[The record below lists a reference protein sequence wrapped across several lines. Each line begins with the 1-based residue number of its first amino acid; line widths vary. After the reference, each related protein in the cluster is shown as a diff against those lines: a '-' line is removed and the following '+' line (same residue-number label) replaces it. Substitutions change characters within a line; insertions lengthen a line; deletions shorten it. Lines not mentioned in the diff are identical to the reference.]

1 MKKNQLISSYI
12 NIINNNNCIYLV
24 DLSELTDEKVYDFR
38 KKCYEKDIKLKFI
51 KNTLFKKAIQ
61 NSNYK
66 ELTTVIKG
74 PTALMVMAMAS
85 NTAIANP
92 AIIINNFK
100 KLYSKEYLKAAYIE
114 NKLYLG
120 DRSLNDLINLKSKN
134 DLLIDIFFLIKKNI
148 INIIKNLKTMKEIK
162 EIKTPAPAPAPAPAK
177 IANLAKELVNL
188 TVTEV
193 NELTIILKKDYG
205 LESSYDNSVKKI
217 TETDSINQEQ
227 KKENRK
233 YNVILKSSGPSK
245 LAVVKLI
252 KEITGRGLKDSK
264 ELVDSVP
271 TTIKESINKEEAEL
285 FKKKFEEIGAEIE
298 LF

>member
-74 PTALMVMAMAS
+74 PTAVMVMAMA
-85 NTAIANP
+85 TANP

-100 KLYSKEYLKAAYIE
+100 KLYSLKKEYLKAAYIE

-162 EIKTPAPAPAPAPAK
+162 EIKTPATAK

-217 TETDSINQEQ
+217 TETDDINQEQ

-285 FKKKFEEIGAEIE
+285 FKKKFEEIGASIEIE

>member
-1 MKKNQLISSYI
+1 MKKNILILSYLNLI
-12 NIINNNNCIYLV
+12 KNNNCIYLV
-24 DLSELTDEKVYDFR
+24 DLSELTNDKVYDFR

-66 ELTTVIKG
+66 ELTPVIKG
-74 PTALMVMAMAS
+74 QTALMAS
-85 NTAIANP
+85 NTDLANP
-92 AIIINNFK
+92 AIIINNLK
-100 KLYSKEYLKAAYIE
+100 KFYSLDKESLKAAYLE
-114 NKLYLG
+114 NNLYLG
-120 DRSLNDLINLKSKN
+120 DKSLNYLINLKSKN
-134 DLLIDIFFLIKKNI
+134 DLLIELLFLIKKNLI
-148 INIIKNLKTMKEIK
+148 IIIKLLNTMIK
-162 EIKTPAPAPAPAPAK
+162 ENKNTTNTAK

-205 LESSYDNSVKKI
+205 LESNHDHQNI
-217 TETDSINQEQ
+217 TETVPINQEQ
-227 KKENRK
+227 KKENLR
-233 YNVILKSSGPSK
+233 YNIILKSSGTSK

-271 TTIKESINKEEAEL
+271 TTIKESLNKEEAEL
-285 FKKKFEEIGAEIE
+285 LKKKFEEIGAEIE
-298 LF
+298 LIN

>member
-1 MKKNQLISSYI
+1 MKKNLLILSYLNLI
-12 NIINNNNCIYLV
+12 KNNNCIYLV
-24 DLSELTDEKVYDFR
+24 DLSELTNDKVSDFR

-66 ELTTVIKG
+66 ELTPVIKG
-74 PTALMVMAMAS
+74 QTALMAS
-85 NTAIANP
+85 NTDLANP
-92 AIIINNFK
+92 AIIINNLK
-100 KLYSKEYLKAAYIE
+100 KFYSLDKESLKAAYLE
-114 NKLYLG
+114 NNLYLG
-120 DRSLNDLINLKSKN
+120 DKSLNYLINLKSKN
-134 DLLIDIFFLIKKNI
+134 DLLIELLFLIKKNI
-148 INIIKNLKTMKEIK
+148 IIIIKLLNTMIK
-162 EIKTPAPAPAPAPAK
+162 ENKNTTNTAK

-205 LESSYDNSVKKI
+205 LESNHDHQ
-217 TETDSINQEQ
+217 TETVPINQEQ
-227 KKENRK
+227 KKENLR
-233 YNVILKSSGPSK
+233 YNIILKSSGISK

-271 TTIKESINKEEAEL
+271 TTIKESLNKEEAEL

-298 LF
+298 LIN

>member
-1 MKKNQLISSYI
+1 MKKNKLISSYI

-24 DLSELTDEKVYDFR
+24 DLSELTDDKVSDFR

-66 ELTTVIKG
+66 ELSTVIKG
-74 PTALMVMAMAS
+74 QTALMAS
-85 NTAIANP
+85 NTEKNIANT

-100 KLYSKEYLKAAYIE
+100 KLYSLKKEYLKAAYIE

-134 DLLIDIFFLIKKNI
+134 DLLIEIFFLIKKNI

-162 EIKTPAPAPAPAPAK
+162 EIKNPDTAKAK

-205 LESSYDNSVKKI
+205 LESDNSVKKI
-217 TETDSINQEQ
+217 TETDSRNQEQ

-298 LF
+298 LFEL

>member
-1 MKKNQLISSYI
+1 
-12 NIINNNNCIYLV
+12 
-24 DLSELTDEKVYDFR
+24 
-38 KKCYEKDIKLKFI
+38 
-51 KNTLFKKAIQ
+51 
-61 NSNYK
+61 
-66 ELTTVIKG
+66 
-74 PTALMVMAMAS
+74 
-85 NTAIANP
+85 
-92 AIIINNFK
+92 
-100 KLYSKEYLKAAYIE
+100 
-114 NKLYLG
+114 
-120 DRSLNDLINLKSKN
+120 
-134 DLLIDIFFLIKKNI
+134 
-148 INIIKNLKTMKEIK
+148 MKEIK
-162 EIKTPAPAPAPAPAK
+162 EIKNPFTAKAK

-205 LESSYDNSVKKI
+205 LESNNETSVKP
-217 TETDSINQEQ
+217 DPINQEQ

-252 KEITGRGLKDSK
+252 KEITGRGLKESK

>member
-74 PTALMVMAMAS
+74 PTAVMVMAMA
-85 NTAIANP
+85 TANP

-100 KLYSKEYLKAAYIE
+100 KLYSLKKEYLKAAYIE

-162 EIKTPAPAPAPAPAK
+162 EIKTPATAK

-217 TETDSINQEQ
+217 TETDDINQEQ
-227 KKENRK
+227 KN
-233 YNVILKSSGPSK
+233 
-245 LAVVKLI
+245 
-252 KEITGRGLKDSK
+252 
-264 ELVDSVP
+264 
-271 TTIKESINKEEAEL
+271 
-285 FKKKFEEIGAEIE
+285 
-298 LF
+298 

>member
-1 MKKNQLISSYI
+1 MKKNKLISSYI

-24 DLSELTDEKVYDFR
+24 DLSELTDDKVYDFR

-66 ELTTVIKG
+66 ELSTVIKG
-74 PTALMVMAMAS
+74 QTALMAS
-85 NTAIANP
+85 NTEKNIANT

-100 KLYSKEYLKAAYIE
+100 KLYSLKKEYLKAAYIE

-120 DRSLNDLINLKSKN
+120 DRSLNDLINFKSKN
-134 DLLIDIFFLIKKNI
+134 DLLIEIFFLIKKNI

-162 EIKTPAPAPAPAPAK
+162 EIKNTFPAKAK

-205 LESSYDNSVKKI
+205 LEYNNDTSVKNI
-217 TETDSINQEQ
+217 TDSINQEQ
-227 KKENRK
+227 KKENIK

-252 KEITGRGLKDSK
+252 KEITGRGLKESK

>member
-1 MKKNQLISSYI
+1 MKKNKLISSYI
-12 NIINNNNCIYLV
+12 NIINNYNCIYLV
-24 DLSELTDEKVYDFR
+24 DLSELTDDKVYDFR

-61 NSNYK
+61 NSNSK
-66 ELTTVIKG
+66 ELTPIIKG
-74 PTALMVMAMAS
+74 QTALMVS
-85 NTAIANP
+85 NTDKNLTNP

-100 KLYSKEYLKAAYIE
+100 KFYSLKKEYLKAAYIE

-134 DLLIDIFFLIKKNI
+134 DLLIEIFFLIKKNI
-148 INIIKNLKTMKEIK
+148 FLIIKNLKTMKEIK
-162 EIKTPAPAPAPAPAK
+162 EIKEIKNTAK

-193 NELTIILKKDYG
+193 NDLTMILKKDYG
-205 LESSYDNSVKKI
+205 LEYNYDNSVKKI
-217 TETDSINQEQ
+217 TDSINQEQ
-227 KKENRK
+227 KKENIK

-252 KEITGRGLKDSK
+252 KEITGKGLKDSK

-298 LF
+298 LL

>member
-1 MKKNQLISSYI
+1 MKKNILILSYLNLI
-12 NIINNNNCIYLV
+12 KNNNCIYLV
-24 DLSELTDEKVYDFR
+24 DLSELTNEKVSDFR

-66 ELTTVIKG
+66 ELTPVIKG
-74 PTALMVMAMAS
+74 QTALMAS
-85 NTAIANP
+85 NTDLANP

-100 KLYSKEYLKAAYIE
+100 KFYSLDKESLKAAHLE
-114 NKLYLG
+114 NNLYLG
-120 DRSLNDLINLKSKN
+120 DKSLNYLINLKSKN
-134 DLLIDIFFLIKKNI
+134 DLLIELLFLIKKNI
-148 INIIKNLKTMKEIK
+148 IIIIKLLNTMIK
-162 EIKTPAPAPAPAPAK
+162 SNTNTTNTAK

-205 LESSYDNSVKKI
+205 LESNHQNI
-217 TETDSINQEQ
+217 TETVPINQEQ
-227 KKENRK
+227 KKENLR
-233 YNVILKSSGPSK
+233 YNMILKSSGTSK

-271 TTIKESINKEEAEL
+271 TTIKESLNKEEAEL
-285 FKKKFEEIGAEIE
+285 LKKKFEEIGAEIE
-298 LF
+298 LIN

>member
-1 MKKNQLISSYI
+1 MKKNILILSYLNLI
-12 NIINNNNCIYLV
+12 KNNNCIYLV
-24 DLSELTDEKVYDFR
+24 DLSELTNDKVSDFR

-66 ELTTVIKG
+66 ELTPVIKG
-74 PTALMVMAMAS
+74 QTALMAS
-85 NTAIANP
+85 NTDLANP
-92 AIIINNFK
+92 AIIINNLK
-100 KLYSKEYLKAAYIE
+100 KFYSLDKESLKAAYLE
-114 NKLYLG
+114 NNLYLG
-120 DRSLNDLINLKSKN
+120 DKSLNYLINLKSKN
-134 DLLIDIFFLIKKNI
+134 DLLIELLFLIKKNI
-148 INIIKNLKTMKEIK
+148 IIIIKLLNTMIK
-162 EIKTPAPAPAPAPAK
+162 ENKNPTNTAK

-205 LESSYDNSVKKI
+205 LESNHDHQNI
-217 TETDSINQEQ
+217 TETVPINQEQ
-227 KKENRK
+227 KKENLR
-233 YNVILKSSGPSK
+233 YNMILKSSGTSK

-271 TTIKESINKEEAEL
+271 TTIKESLNKEEAEL
-285 FKKKFEEIGAEIE
+285 LKKKFEEIGAEIE
-298 LF
+298 LIN

>member
-1 MKKNQLISSYI
+1 MKKNKLISSYI

-24 DLSELTDEKVYDFR
+24 DLSELTYDKVSDFR

-66 ELTTVIKG
+66 ELSTVIKG
-74 PTALMVMAMAS
+74 QTALMAS
-85 NTAIANP
+85 NTEKNIANT
-92 AIIINNFK
+92 AIIINNLK
-100 KLYSKEYLKAAYIE
+100 KLYSLKKEYLKAAYIE

-134 DLLIDIFFLIKKNI
+134 DLLIEIFFLIKKNI

-162 EIKTPAPAPAPAPAK
+162 EIKNPDTAKAK

-205 LESSYDNSVKKI
+205 LESDNSVKKI

-252 KEITGRGLKDSK
+252 KEITGIGLKDSK

>member
-74 PTALMVMAMAS
+74 PTALMVAS

-100 KLYSKEYLKAAYIE
+100 KLYSLNKEYLKAAYIE

-162 EIKTPAPAPAPAPAK
+162 EIKTPATATATAK

-271 TTIKESINKEEAEL
+271 TTIKESLNKEEAEL

-298 LF
+298 IELF

>member
-1 MKKNQLISSYI
+1 MKKNILILSYLNLI
-12 NIINNNNCIYLV
+12 KNNNCIYLV
-24 DLSELTDEKVYDFR
+24 DLSELTNEKVSDFR

-66 ELTTVIKG
+66 ELTPVIKG
-74 PTALMVMAMAS
+74 QTALMAS
-85 NTAIANP
+85 NTDLANP

-100 KLYSKEYLKAAYIE
+100 KFYSLDKESLKAAHLE
-114 NKLYLG
+114 NNLYLG
-120 DRSLNDLINLKSKN
+120 DKSLNYLINLKSKN
-134 DLLIDIFFLIKKNI
+134 DLLIELLFLIKKNI
-148 INIIKNLKTMKEIK
+148 IIIIKLLNTMIK
-162 EIKTPAPAPAPAPAK
+162 SNTNTTNTAK

-205 LESSYDNSVKKI
+205 LEYNHDHQNI
-217 TETDSINQEQ
+217 TETVPINQEQ
-227 KKENRK
+227 KKENLR
-233 YNVILKSSGPSK
+233 YNMILKSSGTSK

-271 TTIKESINKEEAEL
+271 TTIKESLNKEEAEL
-285 FKKKFEEIGAEIE
+285 LKKKFEEIGAEIE
-298 LF
+298 LIN

>member
-1 MKKNQLISSYI
+1 MKKNILILSYLNLI
-12 NIINNNNCIYLV
+12 KNNNCIYLV
-24 DLSELTDEKVYDFR
+24 DLSELTNDKVSDFR

-66 ELTTVIKG
+66 ELTPVIKG
-74 PTALMVMAMAS
+74 QTALMAS
-85 NTAIANP
+85 NTDLANP
-92 AIIINNFK
+92 AIIINNLK
-100 KLYSKEYLKAAYIE
+100 KFYSLDKESLKAAYLE
-114 NKLYLG
+114 NNLYLG
-120 DRSLNDLINLKSKN
+120 DKSLNYLINLKSKN
-134 DLLIDIFFLIKKNI
+134 DLLIELLFLIKKNI
-148 INIIKNLKTMKEIK
+148 IIIIKLLNTMIK
-162 EIKTPAPAPAPAPAK
+162 ENKNTTNTAK

-205 LESSYDNSVKKI
+205 LESNHDHQNI
-217 TETDSINQEQ
+217 TETVPINQEQ
-227 KKENRK
+227 KKENIR
-233 YNVILKSSGPSK
+233 YNMILKSSGTSK

-271 TTIKESINKEEAEL
+271 TTIKESLNKEEAEL
-285 FKKKFEEIGAEIE
+285 LKKKFEEIGAEIE
-298 LF
+298 LIN

>member
-1 MKKNQLISSYI
+1 M
-12 NIINNNNCIYLV
+12 
-24 DLSELTDEKVYDFR
+24 
-38 KKCYEKDIKLKFI
+38 
-51 KNTLFKKAIQ
+51 
-61 NSNYK
+61 
-66 ELTTVIKG
+66 
-74 PTALMVMAMAS
+74 
-85 NTAIANP
+85 
-92 AIIINNFK
+92 
-100 KLYSKEYLKAAYIE
+100 
-114 NKLYLG
+114 
-120 DRSLNDLINLKSKN
+120 
-134 DLLIDIFFLIKKNI
+134 
-148 INIIKNLKTMKEIK
+148 NIIKNLKTMKEIK

>member
-1 MKKNQLISSYI
+1 MKKNILILSYI
-12 NIINNNNCIYLV
+12 NIIKNNNCIYLV
-24 DLSELTDEKVYDFR
+24 DLSELTNDKVYDFR

-74 PTALMVMAMAS
+74 QTALMAS
-85 NTAIANP
+85 NTDLANP

-100 KLYSKEYLKAAYIE
+100 KFYSLNKESLKAAYIE
-114 NKLYLG
+114 NNLYLG
-120 DRSLNDLINLKSKN
+120 DKSLNYLINLKSKN
-134 DLLIDIFFLIKKNI
+134 DLLIELLFLIKKNI
-148 INIIKNLKTMKEIK
+148 IIIIKLLNTNTMIK
-162 EIKTPAPAPAPAPAK
+162 ENKNTNTDTAK

-193 NELTIILKKDYG
+193 NELTILLKKDYG
-205 LESSYDNSVKKI
+205 LEYNHDNI
-217 TETDSINQEQ
+217 TEKDPDPINKEP
-227 KKENRK
+227 KKENLK
-233 YNVILKSSGPSK
+233 YKIILKSSGNSK

-271 TTIKESINKEEAEL
+271 TTIKEDLNKEEAEL
-285 FKKKFEEIGAEIE
+285 LKKKFEEIGAEIE
-298 LF
+298 LIN

>member
-1 MKKNQLISSYI
+1 MKKNILILSYLNLI
-12 NIINNNNCIYLV
+12 KNNNCIYLV
-24 DLSELTDEKVYDFR
+24 DLSELTNDKVYDFR
-38 KKCYEKDIKLKFI
+38 KKCYEKDIKFKFI

-66 ELTTVIKG
+66 ELTPVIKG
-74 PTALMVMAMAS
+74 QTALMAS
-85 NTAIANP
+85 NTDLANP

-100 KLYSKEYLKAAYIE
+100 KFYSLNKESLKAAYIE
-114 NKLYLG
+114 NNLYLG
-120 DRSLNDLINLKSKN
+120 DKSLNYLINLKSKN
-134 DLLIDIFFLIKKNI
+134 DLLIELLFLIKKNI
-148 INIIKNLKTMKEIK
+148 IIIIKLLNTMIK
-162 EIKTPAPAPAPAPAK
+162 ENKNTTNTAK

-205 LESSYDNSVKKI
+205 LEYNHDNKNL
-217 TETDSINQEQ
+217 TETDPINQEQ
-227 KKENRK
+227 KKENIK
-233 YNVILKSSGPSK
+233 YNIILKSSGTSK

-271 TTIKESINKEEAEL
+271 TTIKESLNKEEAEL
-285 FKKKFEEIGAEIE
+285 LKKKFEEIGAEIE
-298 LF
+298 LIE

>member
-1 MKKNQLISSYI
+1 MKKNKLISSYI

-24 DLSELTDEKVYDFR
+24 DLSELTDDKVSDFR

-66 ELTTVIKG
+66 ELSTVIKG
-74 PTALMVMAMAS
+74 QTALMAS
-85 NTAIANP
+85 NTEKNIANT

-100 KLYSKEYLKAAYIE
+100 KLYSLKKEYLKAAYIE

-134 DLLIDIFFLIKKNI
+134 DLLIEIFFLIKKNI

-162 EIKTPAPAPAPAPAK
+162 EIKNPDTAKAK

-205 LESSYDNSVKKI
+205 LESDNSVKKI

>member
-1 MKKNQLISSYI
+1 MKKNILILSYLNLI
-12 NIINNNNCIYLV
+12 KNNNCIYLV
-24 DLSELTDEKVYDFR
+24 DLSELTNDKVSDFR

-66 ELTTVIKG
+66 ELTPVIKG
-74 PTALMVMAMAS
+74 QTALMAS
-85 NTAIANP
+85 NTDLANP
-92 AIIINNFK
+92 AIIINNLK
-100 KLYSKEYLKAAYIE
+100 KFYSLDKESLKAAYIE
-114 NKLYLG
+114 NNLYLG
-120 DRSLNDLINLKSKN
+120 DKSLNYLINLKSKN
-134 DLLIDIFFLIKKNI
+134 DLLIELLFLIKKNLI
-148 INIIKNLKTMKEIK
+148 IIIKLLKTMIK
-162 EIKTPAPAPAPAPAK
+162 ENKNTTNTAK

-205 LESSYDNSVKKI
+205 LESNHDHQNI
-217 TETDSINQEQ
+217 TETVPINQEQ
-227 KKENRK
+227 KKENLR
-233 YNVILKSSGPSK
+233 YNMILKSSGTSK

-271 TTIKESINKEEAEL
+271 TTIKESLNKEEAEL
-285 FKKKFEEIGAEIE
+285 LKKKFEEIGAEIE
-298 LF
+298 LIN

>member
-1 MKKNQLISSYI
+1 MKKNILILSYLNLI
-12 NIINNNNCIYLV
+12 KNNNCIYLV
-24 DLSELTDEKVYDFR
+24 DLSELTNEKVSDFR

-66 ELTTVIKG
+66 ELTPVIKG
-74 PTALMVMAMAS
+74 QTALMAS
-85 NTAIANP
+85 NTDLANP

-100 KLYSKEYLKAAYIE
+100 KFYSLDKESLKAAHLE
-114 NKLYLG
+114 NNLYLG
-120 DRSLNDLINLKSKN
+120 DKSLNYLINLKSKN
-134 DLLIDIFFLIKKNI
+134 DLLIELLFLIKKNI
-148 INIIKNLKTMKEIK
+148 IIIIKLLNTMIK
-162 EIKTPAPAPAPAPAK
+162 SNTNTTNTAK

-205 LESSYDNSVKKI
+205 LESNHDHQNI
-217 TETDSINQEQ
+217 TETVPINQEQ
-227 KKENRK
+227 KKENLR
-233 YNVILKSSGPSK
+233 YNMILKSSGTSK

-271 TTIKESINKEEAEL
+271 TTIKESLNKEEAEL
-285 FKKKFEEIGAEIE
+285 LKKKFEEIGAEIE
-298 LF
+298 LIN

>member
-1 MKKNQLISSYI
+1 MKKNILILSYLNLI
-12 NIINNNNCIYLV
+12 KNNNCIYLV
-24 DLSELTDEKVYDFR
+24 DLSELTNDKVSDFR

-66 ELTTVIKG
+66 ELTPVIKG
-74 PTALMVMAMAS
+74 QTALMAS
-85 NTAIANP
+85 NTDLANP
-92 AIIINNFK
+92 AIIINNLK
-100 KLYSKEYLKAAYIE
+100 KFYSLDKESLKAAYLE
-114 NKLYLG
+114 NNLYLG
-120 DRSLNDLINLKSKN
+120 DKSLNYLINLKSKN
-134 DLLIDIFFLIKKNI
+134 DLLIELLFLIKKNI
-148 INIIKNLKTMKEIK
+148 IIIIKLLNTMIK
-162 EIKTPAPAPAPAPAK
+162 ENKNTTNTAK

-205 LESSYDNSVKKI
+205 LESNHDHQNI
-217 TETDSINQEQ
+217 TETVPINQEQ
-227 KKENRK
+227 KKENLR
-233 YNVILKSSGPSK
+233 YNMILKSSGTSK

-271 TTIKESINKEEAEL
+271 TTIKESLNKEEAEL
-285 FKKKFEEIGAEIE
+285 LKKKFEEIGAEIE
-298 LF
+298 LIN

>member
-1 MKKNQLISSYI
+1 MKKNILILSYLNLI
-12 NIINNNNCIYLV
+12 KNNNCIYLV
-24 DLSELTDEKVYDFR
+24 DLSELTNDKVYDFR

-66 ELTTVIKG
+66 ELTPVIKG
-74 PTALMVMAMAS
+74 QTALMAS
-85 NTAIANP
+85 NTDLANP

-100 KLYSKEYLKAAYIE
+100 KFYSLDKEFFKAAYLE
-114 NKLYLG
+114 NNLYLG
-120 DRSLNDLINLKSKN
+120 DKSLNYLINLKSKN
-134 DLLIDIFFLIKKNI
+134 DLLIELLFLIKKNI
-148 INIIKNLKTMKEIK
+148 IIIIKLLNTMIK
-162 EIKTPAPAPAPAPAK
+162 ENKNTTNTAK

-205 LESSYDNSVKKI
+205 LESNHDHKNI
-217 TETDSINQEQ
+217 TETVPINQEQ
-227 KKENRK
+227 KKENLR
-233 YNVILKSSGPSK
+233 YNMILKSSGTSK

-271 TTIKESINKEEAEL
+271 TTIKESLNKEEAEL
-285 FKKKFEEIGAEIE
+285 LKKKFEEIGAEIE
-298 LF
+298 LIN

>member
-1 MKKNQLISSYI
+1 MKKNKLISSYI

-24 DLSELTDEKVYDFR
+24 DLSELTDDKVYDFR

-66 ELTTVIKG
+66 ELSTVIKG
-74 PTALMVMAMAS
+74 QTALMAS
-85 NTAIANP
+85 NTEKNIANT

-100 KLYSKEYLKAAYIE
+100 KLYSLKKEYLKAAYIE

-120 DRSLNDLINLKSKN
+120 DRSLNDLINFKSKN
-134 DLLIDIFFLIKKNI
+134 DLLIEIFFLIKKNIIKNI

-162 EIKTPAPAPAPAPAK
+162 EIKNPFTAKAK

-205 LESSYDNSVKKI
+205 LESNNETSVKP
-217 TETDSINQEQ
+217 DPINQEQ

-252 KEITGRGLKDSK
+252 KEITGRGLKESK

>member
-1 MKKNQLISSYI
+1 MKKNKLISSYI

-24 DLSELTDEKVYDFR
+24 DLSELTDDKVSDFR

-66 ELTTVIKG
+66 ELSTVIKG
-74 PTALMVMAMAS
+74 QTALMAS
-85 NTAIANP
+85 NTEKNIANT

-100 KLYSKEYLKAAYIE
+100 KLYSLKKEYLKAAYIE

-134 DLLIDIFFLIKKNI
+134 DLLIEIFFLIKKNI

-162 EIKTPAPAPAPAPAK
+162 EIKNPDTAKAK

-205 LESSYDNSVKKI
+205 LEYDNSVKKI

>member
-1 MKKNQLISSYI
+1 MKKNILRLSYI
-12 NIINNNNCIYLV
+12 NIIKNNNCIYLV
-24 DLSELTDEKVYDFR
+24 DLSELTNDKVSDFR

-74 PTALMVMAMAS
+74 QTALMAS
-85 NTAIANP
+85 NTDLANP

-100 KLYSKEYLKAAYIE
+100 KCYSLNKESLKAAYIE
-114 NKLYLG
+114 NNLYLG
-120 DRSLNDLINLKSKN
+120 DKSLNYLINLKSKN
-134 DLLIDIFFLIKKNI
+134 DLLIELLFLIKKNI
-148 INIIKNLKTMKEIK
+148 IIIIKLLNTNPMIK
-162 EIKTPAPAPAPAPAK
+162 ENKNTNTDTDTAK

-205 LESSYDNSVKKI
+205 LEYNHDNI
-217 TETDSINQEQ
+217 TETDPINQEQ
-227 KKENRK
+227 KKENLK
-233 YNVILKSSGPSK
+233 YNMILKSSGTSK

-271 TTIKESINKEEAEL
+271 TTIKESLNKEEAEL
-285 FKKKFEEIGAEIE
+285 LKTKFEEIGAEIE
-298 LF
+298 LIN

>member
-1 MKKNQLISSYI
+1 
-12 NIINNNNCIYLV
+12 
-24 DLSELTDEKVYDFR
+24 
-38 KKCYEKDIKLKFI
+38 
-51 KNTLFKKAIQ
+51 
-61 NSNYK
+61 
-66 ELTTVIKG
+66 
-74 PTALMVMAMAS
+74 
-85 NTAIANP
+85 
-92 AIIINNFK
+92 
-100 KLYSKEYLKAAYIE
+100 
-114 NKLYLG
+114 
-120 DRSLNDLINLKSKN
+120 
-134 DLLIDIFFLIKKNI
+134 
-148 INIIKNLKTMKEIK
+148 MKEIK
-162 EIKTPAPAPAPAPAK
+162 EIKNTDTAK

-205 LESSYDNSVKKI
+205 LESDNSVKKI

-271 TTIKESINKEEAEL
+271 TTIKESLNKEEAEL

>member
-1 MKKNQLISSYI
+1 MKKNKLISSYI

-24 DLSELTDEKVYDFR
+24 DLSELTYDKVSDFR

-66 ELTTVIKG
+66 ELSTVIKG
-74 PTALMVMAMAS
+74 QTALMAS
-85 NTAIANP
+85 NTEKNIANT

-100 KLYSKEYLKAAYIE
+100 KLYSLKKEYLKAAYIE

-134 DLLIDIFFLIKKNI
+134 DLLIEIFFLIKKNI

-162 EIKTPAPAPAPAPAK
+162 EIKNTDTAK

-205 LESSYDNSVKKI
+205 LESDNSVKKI

-271 TTIKESINKEEAEL
+271 TTIKESLNKEEAEL

>member
-1 MKKNQLISSYI
+1 MKKNKLISSYI

-24 DLSELTDEKVYDFR
+24 DLSELTYDKVSDFR

-66 ELTTVIKG
+66 ELSTVIKG
-74 PTALMVMAMAS
+74 QTALMAS
-85 NTAIANP
+85 NTEKNIANT

-100 KLYSKEYLKAAYIE
+100 KLYSLKKEYLKAAYIE

-134 DLLIDIFFLIKKNI
+134 DLLIEIFFLIKKNI

-162 EIKTPAPAPAPAPAK
+162 EIKNPDTAKAK

-205 LESSYDNSVKKI
+205 LEYDNSVKKI

-271 TTIKESINKEEAEL
+271 TTIKESLNKEEAEL

>member
-1 MKKNQLISSYI
+1 MKKNILILSYLNLI
-12 NIINNNNCIYLV
+12 KNNNCIYLV
-24 DLSELTDEKVYDFR
+24 DLSELTNEKVSDFR

-66 ELTTVIKG
+66 ELTPVIKG
-74 PTALMVMAMAS
+74 QTALMAS
-85 NTAIANP
+85 NTDLANP

-100 KLYSKEYLKAAYIE
+100 KFYSLDKESLKAAHIE
-114 NKLYLG
+114 NNLYLG
-120 DRSLNDLINLKSKN
+120 DKSLNYLINLKSKN
-134 DLLIDIFFLIKKNI
+134 DLLIELLFLIKKNI
-148 INIIKNLKTMKEIK
+148 IIIIKLLNTMIK
-162 EIKTPAPAPAPAPAK
+162 ENTNTTNTAK

-205 LESSYDNSVKKI
+205 LEYNHDHQNI
-217 TETDSINQEQ
+217 TETVPINQEQ
-227 KKENRK
+227 KKENLR
-233 YNVILKSSGPSK
+233 YNMILKSSGTSK

-271 TTIKESINKEEAEL
+271 TTIKESLNKEEAEL
-285 FKKKFEEIGAEIE
+285 LKKKFEEIGAEIE
-298 LF
+298 LIN

>member
-1 MKKNQLISSYI
+1 MKKNILILSYI
-12 NIINNNNCIYLV
+12 NIIKNNNCIYLV
-24 DLSELTDEKVYDFR
+24 DLSELTNDKVYDFR

-66 ELTTVIKG
+66 EFTPVIKG
-74 PTALMVMAMAS
+74 QTALMAS
-85 NTAIANP
+85 NTDLANP

-100 KLYSKEYLKAAYIE
+100 KFYSLNKESLKAAYIE
-114 NKLYLG
+114 NNLYLG
-120 DRSLNDLINLKSKN
+120 DKSLNYLINLKSKN
-134 DLLIDIFFLIKKNI
+134 DLLIELLFLIKKNI
-148 INIIKNLKTMKEIK
+148 IIIIKLLNTMIK
-162 EIKTPAPAPAPAPAK
+162 ENKNTTNTAK

-205 LESSYDNSVKKI
+205 LEYNHDNKNL
-217 TETDSINQEQ
+217 TETDPINQEQ
-227 KKENRK
+227 KKEN
-233 YNVILKSSGPSK
+233 YNIILKSSGTSK

-271 TTIKESINKEEAEL
+271 TTIKESLNKEEAEL
-285 FKKKFEEIGAEIE
+285 LKKKFEEIGAEIE
-298 LF
+298 LIN

>member
-1 MKKNQLISSYI
+1 MKKNKLISSYI
-12 NIINNNNCIYLV
+12 NLINNYNCIYLV
-24 DLSELTDEKVYDFR
+24 DLSELTYDKVYDFR
-38 KKCYEKDIKLKFI
+38 KKCYEKHIKLKFI

-66 ELTTVIKG
+66 EFTPVIKG
-74 PTALMVMAMAS
+74 QTALMAS
-85 NTAIANP
+85 NTDKNLAANA

-100 KLYSKEYLKAAYIE
+100 KFYSLKKEYLKAAYIE

-120 DRSLNDLINLKSKN
+120 DKSLNYLINLKSKN
-134 DLLIDIFFLIKKNI
+134 DLLIEIFFLIKKNI

-162 EIKTPAPAPAPAPAK
+162 EIKNPDTAKAK
-177 IANLAKELVNL
+177 IANLAKKLVNL

-205 LESSYDNSVKKI
+205 LEYYNDNSVKKI
-217 TETDSINQEQ
+217 TDSINQEQ

-298 LF
+298 LL

>member
-1 MKKNQLISSYI
+1 MKKNILILSYLNLI
-12 NIINNNNCIYLV
+12 KNNNCIYLV
-24 DLSELTDEKVYDFR
+24 DLSELTNDKVSDFR

-66 ELTTVIKG
+66 ELTPVIKG
-74 PTALMVMAMAS
+74 QTALMAS
-85 NTAIANP
+85 NTDLANP
-92 AIIINNFK
+92 AIIINNLK
-100 KLYSKEYLKAAYIE
+100 KFYSLDKESLKAAYLE
-114 NKLYLG
+114 NNLYLG
-120 DRSLNDLINLKSKN
+120 DKSLNYLINLKSKN
-134 DLLIDIFFLIKKNI
+134 DLLIELLFLIKKNI
-148 INIIKNLKTMKEIK
+148 IIIIKLLNTMIK
-162 EIKTPAPAPAPAPAK
+162 ENKNTTNTAK

-205 LESSYDNSVKKI
+205 LESNHDHKNI
-217 TETDSINQEQ
+217 TETVPINQEQ
-227 KKENRK
+227 KKENLR
-233 YNVILKSSGPSK
+233 YNMILKSSGTSK

-271 TTIKESINKEEAEL
+271 TTIKESLNKEEAEL
-285 FKKKFEEIGAEIE
+285 LKKKFEEIGAEIE
-298 LF
+298 LIN